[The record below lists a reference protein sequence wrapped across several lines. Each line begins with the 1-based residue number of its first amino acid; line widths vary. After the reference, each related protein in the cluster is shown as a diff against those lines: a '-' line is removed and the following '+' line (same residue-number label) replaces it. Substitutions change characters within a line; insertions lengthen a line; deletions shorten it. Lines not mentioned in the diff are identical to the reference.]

1 MILSNAEIHRAL
13 DERRLI
19 LNPEPQPRIPDH
31 PNVDCPYQASA
42 VDLLLGDEIS
52 YFKDDLPLNIDLR
65 GSGFAKFFAPNS
77 NRTRITNQQP
87 FVLSP
92 KRLVLGRTH
101 EYVELPIG
109 SDGE

>member
-13 DERRLI
+13 DEGRLI
-19 LNPEPQPRIPDH
+19 LNPEPQPRIPGD

-52 YFKDDLPLNIDLR
+52 YFRDDLPLNIDLR
-65 GSGFAKFFAPNS
+65 GGGFAKLFGPNS
-77 NRTRITNQQP
+77 NRTRITNEQP

-92 KRLVLGRTH
+92 KTPGTW
-101 EYVELPIG
+101 PD
-109 SDGE
+109 S